1 MGRVFGIVLLPR
13 GASSGSFK
21 QVEKE
26 TKDELRW
33 KEHKGRMQSSP
44 DSWPP
49 TGAVMK
55 LSLRGAFETWT
66 IAPVLLFRKKN
77 HVSQNVILAKF
88 TGEAWPE
95 VRWHIRIISVDILT
109 DPNMYRHRGLQN
121 EGNTS
126 RHERS
131 FPARQYTSIIEQTG
145 PSCGQCLLKISVHV
159 DLCGTF
165 KVGVSNSF

>member
-1 MGRVFGIVLLPR
+1 MSYISVVLLAASYQSLSQLWSLFKQNFPWKPTWGVFGIVLLLR
-13 GASSGSFK
+13 GASLSSFK

-26 TKDELRW
+26 TKDELRS

-55 LSLRGAFETWT
+55 LSLGGAFETWT

-88 TGEAWPE
+88 TEPWPE
-95 VRWHIRIISVDILT
+95 VQWRIRIISVDILT
-109 DPNMYRHRGLQN
+109 DPNMYRHQGLQN

-126 RHERS
+126 QHERS
-131 FPARQYTSIIEQTG
+131 FPAR
-145 PSCGQCLLKISVHV
+145 
-159 DLCGTF
+159 
-165 KVGVSNSF
+165 